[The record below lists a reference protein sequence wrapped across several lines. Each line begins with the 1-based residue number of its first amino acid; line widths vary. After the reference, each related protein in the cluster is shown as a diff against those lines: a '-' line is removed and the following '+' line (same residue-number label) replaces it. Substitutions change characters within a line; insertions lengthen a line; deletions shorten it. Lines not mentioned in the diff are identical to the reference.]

1 MEKRTRDYKK
11 NGSKKMS
18 KQGKGLILALLAF
31 LIFFVGFKIYHSKD
45 VQASTI
51 KLVNKSNETYAYSG
65 SKKLT
70 GLQKINGNNYYFDS
84 TTGVMKTGLMT
95 LDGGMVYF
103 SPQTGK
109 MVYGLQK
116 INGYY
121 YYFTKKTGK
130 DDVVKAYEA
139 VASQL
144 KSDNS
149 VIEKTISSGMKLV
162 GKSPYVYGGGRTD
175 DSVAANEF
183 DCSSFIAQMFR
194 LGGQSLVYQF
204 AASTSLLAQTGE
216 AEDWSDKAH
225 GDLLITSDDASEDE
239 QHAAIYLGGGFI
251 LHDSTST
258 DGVSISRLNQVINKK
273 VLGTMTWGQLFEPGH
288 VRREV

>member
-18 KQGKGLILALLAF
+18 KQGKVLILALLAF

-95 LDGGMVYF
+95 LDGGTVYF

-162 GKSPYVYGGGRTD
+162 GKSPYVYGGGLMIR
-175 DSVAANEF
+175 
-183 DCSSFIAQMFR
+183 
-194 LGGQSLVYQF
+194 
-204 AASTSLLAQTGE
+204 
-216 AEDWSDKAH
+216 
-225 GDLLITSDDASEDE
+225 
-239 QHAAIYLGGGFI
+239 
-251 LHDSTST
+251 
-258 DGVSISRLNQVINKK
+258 
-273 VLGTMTWGQLFEPGH
+273 
-288 VRREV
+288 

>member
-18 KQGKGLILALLAF
+18 KQGKVLILALLAF

-95 LDGGMVYF
+95 LDGGTVYF

-144 KSDNS
+144 KSDN
-149 VIEKTISSGMKLV
+149 
-162 GKSPYVYGGGRTD
+162 
-175 DSVAANEF
+175 
-183 DCSSFIAQMFR
+183 
-194 LGGQSLVYQF
+194 
-204 AASTSLLAQTGE
+204 
-216 AEDWSDKAH
+216 
-225 GDLLITSDDASEDE
+225 
-239 QHAAIYLGGGFI
+239 
-251 LHDSTST
+251 
-258 DGVSISRLNQVINKK
+258 
-273 VLGTMTWGQLFEPGH
+273 
-288 VRREV
+288 